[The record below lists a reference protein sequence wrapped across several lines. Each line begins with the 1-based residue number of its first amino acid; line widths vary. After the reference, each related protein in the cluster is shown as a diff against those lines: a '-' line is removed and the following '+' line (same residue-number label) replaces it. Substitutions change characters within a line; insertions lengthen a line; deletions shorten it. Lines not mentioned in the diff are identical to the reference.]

1 MAIMEQLMMT
11 NLKATTLVAVL
22 VNFGLIGQ
30 ALADRPA
37 IFDANKCKCIGD
49 LCTCPDVKG
58 VFFTKAQINALKAL
72 PKPSKPVEM
81 PDTLKQ

>member
-1 MAIMEQLMMT
+1 MMT
-11 NLKATTLVAVL
+11 KLNAATLAAALVYFGFIDQAVS
-22 VNFGLIGQ
+22 
-30 ALADRPA
+30 DRPA

-58 VFFTKAQINALKAL
+58 VFFTKAQVDALKAL